1 MPDRSSPLR
10 TVVVDDS
17 PSFRSLLINYLNDEE
32 AFAVV
37 GSAANGTEAQHIVD
51 LTDPD
56 VVILDVHLPE
66 TSGLD
71 VLDELRLRHEHTMFA
86 VTSSDDSVED
96 DALERGADLYVDKLT
111 PFDELCESI
120 RSHESEHRVAA
131 STLGRSNG

>member
-1 MPDRSSPLR
+1 MGMVDRSSPLR

-17 PSFRSLLINYLNDEE
+17 PSFRSLLISYLNDDE

-37 GSAANGTEAQHIVD
+37 GSAADGTEAEHVID

-66 TSGLD
+66 TNGLD
-71 VLDELRLRHEHTMFA
+71 VLDDLRLRHEHTLFA
-86 VTSSDDSVED
+86 VTSSDDMAES

-111 PFDELCESI
+111 PFDELCDSI
-120 RSHESEHRVAA
+120 RSHDPR
-131 STLGRSNG
+131 

>member
-1 MPDRSSPLR
+1 MGMVDRSSPLR

-17 PSFRSLLINYLNDEE
+17 PSFRSLLISYLNDDE

-37 GSAANGTEAQHIVD
+37 GSAADGTEAEHVID

-66 TSGLD
+66 TNGLD
-71 VLDELRLRHEHTMFA
+71 VLDDLRLRHANTLFA
-86 VTSSDDSVED
+86 VTSSDDMAES

-111 PFDELCESI
+111 PFDELCDSI
-120 RSHESEHRVAA
+120 RSHDPR
-131 STLGRSNG
+131 

>member
-1 MPDRSSPLR
+1 MLDRSSPLR

-37 GSAANGTEAQHIVD
+37 GSAANGVEAEHVID

-66 TSGLD
+66 TSGLE
-71 VLDELRLRHEHTMFA
+71 VLDELRPRHEHTMFA

-96 DALERGADLYVDKLT
+96 DALERGADLYLDKLT
-111 PFDELCESI
+111 PFDEICDSI
-120 RSHESEHRVAA
+120 RSHDSEHRLAGFDPR
-131 STLGRSNG
+131 TQ

>member
-1 MPDRSSPLR
+1 MLERSSPLR

-17 PSFRSLLINYLNDEE
+17 PSFRSLLINYLNDDE

-37 GSAANGTEAQHIVD
+37 GSAANGAEAEHLID

-66 TSGLD
+66 TSGLE
-71 VLDELRLRHEHTMFA
+71 VLEELRPRHEHTMFA
-86 VTSSDDSVED
+86 VTSSDDTAEG
-96 DALERGADLYVDKLT
+96 DALERGADLYLDKLT

-120 RSHESEHRVAA
+120 RSHESEHRVAGYDPRA
-131 STLGRSNG
+131 Q

>member
-1 MPDRSSPLR
+1 MLDRSSPLR

-17 PSFRSLLINYLNDEE
+17 PSFRSLLISYLNEEE

-37 GSAANGTEAQHIVD
+37 GSAANGTEAEHVID

-66 TSGLD
+66 TSGLE
-71 VLDELRLRHEHTMFA
+71 VLEELRPRHEHTMFA

-96 DALERGADLYVDKLT
+96 DALERGADVYLDKLT
-111 PFDELCESI
+111 PFDELCETI
-120 RSHESEHRVAA
+120 RTVESEHRVAGFDPR
-131 STLGRSNG
+131 TQ